1 MKHPFQTDPG
11 TSQRQRVA
19 DALLAEAPAIDARRL
34 ADLLD
39 YFVQLSRHVN
49 FYDNKLQVS
58 DWQPFFQKSL
68 PFILSSII
76 RYNDTAV
83 TEKFNLYNKLFDKNP
98 SSQSL
103 QLLLHFT
110 YYNAIHRIHTWYTQL
125 QQSDLPVGPLA
136 GKLIADKLARP
147 VKQFIRCANS
157 GAAWFGLKKMDFSL
171 LQQQPVWNLTA
182 QDLVQLEEDI
192 PLSGTTQRKRLIAL
206 RNKLLD
212 LFPSFVQVIKSLS
225 DTAGLYIEQSLFP
238 LKEELKQQHT
248 PHLGLLF
255 AFLKLF
261 QHLQAD
267 LNHFTRR
274 HLDFFYREVLKIQP
288 REAVPDKAHIVFEIQ
303 NQLDQYL
310 LKKGLQV
317 KDGKDRNKAEVFFAL
332 DEEMVV
338 NKAQV
343 SDVRTLFLYH
353 QKVYNRNFIQGVY
366 MAPDARKADGVEQ
379 EFTGTGPH
387 SFPTV
392 GAHLSK
398 YTNPELKTIQ
408 PYPAARIGFLLASPV
423 LLLSEGQRTIE
434 INLAC
439 RIKDVC
445 TALAAA
451 GLQADAS
458 QDCCNETNLRVAR
471 RTPDPCSKQ
480 PVQPLPHALLFDRV
494 NKALK
499 KTFFY
504 ITEATLQAAIKKGL
518 APDTAEKIRRRFLT
532 DQCDRPVC
540 CSHAKKYLQEAIV
553 LSKHW
558 HRFTRRSITENEKN
572 FLAAFFKPQRAFRL
586 FFSGEKAWLEP
597 DRIKY
602 LEMEPDPGDLERFML
617 KIKLVVDAAQ
627 PAITFYNKDNLQE
640 DFKTEQPVFK
650 AELNEAVKLV
660 VNKQFR
666 KQFRNKRR
674 ETCALDKTQSYCATY
689 LSLYQFFRNVV
700 LSETDKLKT
709 TIRVKV
715 CGLKNFVVQNDESL
729 MDVNAP
735 VYPFGTRPEIK
746 DFDIKNLP
754 DYPPATPPFTTDQN
768 LIGPNFYIGSQEV
781 FGKKWDQVYI
791 NFHWKDK
798 PTDFGAY
805 YAGYLRDDTGHFGL
819 KESNFLINLSV
830 LENSEWK
837 KEKPHAV
844 PHTEHV
850 IIKGVSYHNRL
861 LFQNNHKAPF
871 CNHAGDQAQ
880 TLYISKDF
888 FDLQQ
893 EFRIS
898 KDKLTRYN
906 TDTPHG
912 FLRINLQL
920 QDFCHKVYA
929 YVLAR
934 QMMALGKLPDDKIED
949 AIYYDSTTGNL
960 IVFRTDLIKDQL
972 NNAATVAD
980 RINTGVNGPGGL
992 VEKVGLPGSGAISG
1006 TDAQDMRRIIYP
1018 DTISLEPVTI
1028 PGGRNLK
1035 GDAAVISGS
1044 IAGINSIIN
1053 DTKNFQAI
1061 IPNEPWTPIIQGM
1074 SLDYTA
1080 TATIQD
1086 ITFIHLYPF
1095 TGTYK
1100 QEAITLEP
1108 ALLPSFCDEGTL
1120 YIGLQQLTPGSNVN
1134 ILFQLAEATA
1144 DAESER
1150 EMIQWYYLHNNS
1162 WQPLRN
1168 GFNIL
1173 HDATNGL
1180 TTSGIV
1186 RFAIPEKIS
1195 TDNTILPAGLHWI
1208 KACIPQNSR
1217 SVSETIGIHTQAVR
1231 VTFTNEEANDKLR
1244 LSQPLP
1250 AKSIAKLKEADT
1262 AVKKVLQP
1270 YESFDGRIPEIEGQY
1285 YVRVSELLRHKDRA
1299 IQKFDYERIVLEA
1312 FPQLLKVKCINHSY
1326 ALNAHQY
1333 KNDFP
1338 IAPGYVLLA
1347 VLPDLS
1353 KLKAAESF
1361 EPRVPVSL
1369 LEKVHEYVLQRT
1381 SPFVRLRVMNARYE
1395 KVHICLKVKLYPG
1408 KDVRYYKEQLQ
1419 QDLRGLLA
1427 PWTTGE
1433 YEQLTFGQCINR
1445 SDIIRFLETRDY
1457 LDYVLELKMQHEEDG
1472 TPLSTLTQVCGK
1484 TPRSILIAGQVD
1496 VCIAENDCESWD
1508 KRNRCQHPPQTIM
1521 DYCKN
1526 DRPVIN

>member
-1 MKHPFQTDPG
+1 MKLHPFQTDPG

-49 FYDNKLQVS
+49 YYDNNLQVS

-76 RYNDTAV
+76 RYNDAAITD
-83 TEKFNLYNKLFDKNP
+83 KFNLYNKLFDKNP

-103 QLLLHFT
+103 QLLLHFM
-110 YYNAIHRIHTWYTQL
+110 YYNAVRRINTWHQQL
-125 QQSDLPVGPLA
+125 QQSDLPLGPLT
-136 GKLIADKLARP
+136 GKLIADKLSQP

-157 GAAWFGLKKMDFSL
+157 GAAYFGLKKMDFSL
-171 LQQQPVWNLTA
+171 LQQQPAWNLTQ

-192 PLSGTTQRKRLIAL
+192 PLSGATPRKRLIAL
-206 RNKLLD
+206 RNKLRD
-212 LFPSFVQVIKSLS
+212 LFPSFVHVIKNLS

-238 LKEELKQQHT
+238 LKEEWKQQHT

-267 LNHFTRR
+267 LNQFTRR

-288 REAVPDKAHIVFEIQ
+288 RDATPDKAHIVFEIQ

-310 LKKGLQV
+310 LSKGLQV
-317 KDGKDRNKAEVFFAL
+317 KDGKDRNKAEVFFSL
-332 DEEMVV
+332 DEEIVV

-343 SDVRTLFLYH
+343 SDVRTLFINN
-353 QKVYNRNFIQGVY
+353 QTVYNSNFIQGVY
-366 MAPDARKADGVEQ
+366 MAPDARKADGVAQ
-379 EFTGTGPH
+379 EFTGSAPH

-392 GAHLSK
+392 GARLSK
-398 YTNPELKTIQ
+398 YTNPELNSVQ

-439 RIKDVC
+439 RMKDVC
-445 TALAAA
+445 GALASNQ
-451 GLQADAS
+451 QADAGK
-458 QDCCNETNLRVAR
+458 DCCSEPTVRIPD
-471 RTPDPCSKQ
+471 RTPDSCSKQ
-480 PVQPLPHALLFDRV
+480 PTQPLPHALLFDRV

-499 KTFFY
+499 KTFY
-504 ITEATLQAAIKKGL
+504 HITEATIQAAIKKGL
-518 APDTAEKIRRRFLT
+518 AAETAEKIRRRFLT
-532 DQCDRPVC
+532 DQCNRRVC
-540 CSHAKKYLQEAIV
+540 CGHGIKYVQEAIV

-558 HRFTRRSITENEKN
+558 HRFTRRSVTENEKS
-572 FLAAFFKPQRAFRL
+572 FLTAFFKPQRAFRF
-586 FFSGEKAWLEP
+586 FFSGEKSWLEP

-602 LEMEPDPGDLERFML
+602 FEMEPVPGDPERFLL
-617 KIKLVVDAAQ
+617 KMKLVVNDAQ
-627 PAITFYNKDNLQE
+627 PAITFYNKDNLLE
-640 DFKTEQPVFK
+640 DFKTEQPLFK

-660 VNKQFR
+660 VNKKFR
-666 KQFRNKRR
+666 KQLRNKKR
-674 ETCALDKTQSYCATY
+674 ETCALDRAQSYCAEY

-746 DFDIKNLP
+746 DFDIKKLP
-754 DYPPATPPFTTDQN
+754 EYPPAVPPFTTDLN

-805 YAGYLRDDTGHFGL
+805 YAGYLRDNTGYFGL

-837 KEKPHAV
+837 KEQSHAV

-850 IIKGVSYHNRL
+850 VIKDVSYHNRL
-861 LFQNNHKAPF
+861 LFQNNNKAPF
-871 CNHAGDQAQ
+871 CNHAGNQAQ

-888 FDLQQ
+888 FDLHQ

-898 KDKLTRYN
+898 KEKLTRYN
-906 TDTPHG
+906 TDMPHG
-912 FLRINLQL
+912 FLRINLQM

-949 AIYYDSTTGNL
+949 AIYYDSTSGNL

-972 NNAATVAD
+972 DNAATVAD
-980 RINTGVNGPGGL
+980 RINTGVNGSGGL
-992 VEKVGLPGSGAISG
+992 VENVGAPGSGTISS

-1018 DTISLEPVTI
+1018 GPTSPEPITM

-1086 ITFIHLYPF
+1086 ISLIHLYPY

-1100 QEAITLEP
+1100 HEEITLEP

-1150 EMIQWYYLHNNS
+1150 ERIEWYYLHHNA

-1180 TTSGIV
+1180 TASGIV
-1186 RFAIPEKIS
+1186 QIAMPEKMS
-1195 TDNTILPAGLHWI
+1195 MDNTILPAGLHWI
-1208 KACIPQNSR
+1208 KACIAQNSR
-1217 SVSETIGIHTQAVR
+1217 SVSETIGIHTQAVCT
-1231 VTFTNEEANDKLR
+1231 TFTNDAANDKLR

-1250 AKSIAKLKEADT
+1250 AQSIAKLREADT
-1262 AVKKVLQP
+1262 AVKKVVQP

-1326 ALNAHQY
+1326 GLNAHQY

-1369 LEKVHEYVLQRT
+1369 LEKVHEYVIQRT

-1408 KDVRYYKEQLQ
+1408 KDARYYKEKLQ

-1427 PWTTGE
+1427 PWITGA

-1445 SDIIRFLETRDY
+1445 SDLIRFLETRDY

-1472 TPLSTLTQVCGK
+1472 PPLSTLMQVCGK
-1484 TPRSILIAGQVD
+1484 TPRSILIAGQVE
-1496 VCIAENDCESWD
+1496 VCIAAKDCEAWD
-1508 KRNRCQHPPQTIM
+1508 KRNPCQHPPHTIM

-1526 DRPVIN
+1526 DQPVIN